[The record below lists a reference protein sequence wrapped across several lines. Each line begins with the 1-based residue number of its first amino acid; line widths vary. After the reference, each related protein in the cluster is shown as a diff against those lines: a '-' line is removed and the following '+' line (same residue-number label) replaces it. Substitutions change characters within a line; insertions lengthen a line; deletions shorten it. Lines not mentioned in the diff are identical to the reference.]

1 VVPDSLT
8 YGFVPPRWSVLCLVA
23 LLAGL
28 VAVPLVGAPASAQT
42 DPAVAVAL
50 SALQQAQSAAHVAAD
65 QVMATTQQQAAVQ
78 AKIAENQTR
87 ITQLEAQIPLL
98 QAQEAQLRRLLQQ
111 RAAALYASS
120 GPLGGYDTLIPD
132 PSLTAMRR
140 KVLANAAAKRDHQN
154 ADQLAALETQLAQ
167 TEAEVKTQQTT
178 LAQQSAQLDQLAAQ
192 LQAQQTLMN
201 QRVADAN
208 AALERAK
215 ELGVLRAAGR
225 EPIQGPSVLTAAQMA
240 GWIRSRG
247 YSPHIETTIDD
258 LAQTYIQEG
267 NDEGV
272 RGDFAFAQAVIETGG
287 FESAPANN
295 YAGMG
300 WCDSCSNGSGFPTP
314 RDGVRAQIQH
324 LLNYADSTSRA
335 SKLHHPPSPYW
346 YGSDPAT
353 AAQNFDTFFAKG
365 WAPTWSDM
373 GHGNWATDPN
383 YSGKVIKVFDDM
395 VAFAQGGG

>member
-1 VVPDSLT
+1 MHL
-8 YGFVPPRWSVLCLVA
+8 RWSALWLVA

-28 VAVPLVGAPASAQT
+28 VAGPLAAAPASAQT
-42 DPAVAVAL
+42 DPGVAL
-50 SALQQAQSAAHVAAD
+50 ALSTLQSAQAAAHAAAD
-65 QVMATTQQQAAVQ
+65 QVQATTQQQAAVQ
-78 AKIAENQTR
+78 AKIAANQAR
-87 ITQLEAQIPLL
+87 ITELEAQIPAL
-98 QAQEAQLRRLLQQ
+98 QAQEAQLRQVLQQ

-120 GPLGGYDTLIPD
+120 GPLGHYDSFIPD
-132 PSLTAMRR
+132 PTLTQMRR
-140 KVLANAAAKRDHQN
+140 KVLANAAAKRDHRN
-154 ADQLAALETQLAQ
+154 ADQLAALQVQLAQ
-167 TEAEVKTQQTT
+167 SETELKTQQGA

-192 LQAQQTLMN
+192 LQSQQALMN
-201 QRVADAN
+201 QRVTDAN

-215 ELGVLRAAGR
+215 ELGALRASGR

-258 LAQTYIQEG
+258 LAQIYIQEG

-300 WCDSCSNGSGFPTP
+300 WCDSCSNGRGFPTP

-353 AAQNFDTFFAKG
+353 AVQNFDSFFAKG

-383 YSGKVIKVFDDM
+383 YSGKVIKVFNDM

>member
-1 VVPDSLT
+1 MH
-8 YGFVPPRWSVLCLVA
+8 PRWSARWLVA
-23 LLAGL
+23 LLVGVIAVGL
-28 VAVPLVGAPASAQT
+28 AGAPGWAQT
-42 DPAVAVAL
+42 DPGVAVAL
-50 SALQQAQSAAHVAAD
+50 TNLQQAPAAAHAAAD
-65 QVMATTQQQAAVQ
+65 QVQATTQQQAAVQ
-78 AKIAENQTR
+78 AKIAANQAR
-87 ITQLEAQIPLL
+87 IAQLEAQIPIIR
-98 QAQEAQLRRLLQQ
+98 AQEAQLRKVLQQ
-111 RAAALYASS
+111 RAAAIYVSS
-120 GPLGGYDTLIPD
+120 GPLGHYESVLPD
-132 PSLTAMRR
+132 PTLTYVRR

-154 ADQLAALETQLAQ
+154 ADQLAALQVQLAQ
-167 TEAEVKTQQTT
+167 SESELKTEQTS

-192 LQAQQTLMN
+192 LQSQQALMN
-201 QRVADAN
+201 QRVSDAN

-215 ELGVLRAAGR
+215 ELGALRASGR
-225 EPIQGPSVLTAAQMA
+225 EPIQGPAVLTAAQMA

-247 YSPHIETTIDD
+247 YSPHIQTTIDD
-258 LAQTYIQEG
+258 LAQIYIQEG

-300 WCDSCSNGSGFPTP
+300 WCDSCSNGRGFPTP

-335 SKLHHPPSPYW
+335 AKLHHPPSPFW

-383 YSGKVIKVFDDM
+383 YSGKVIKVFNDM
-395 VAFAQGGG
+395 VAFAQGGGG

>member
-1 VVPDSLT
+1 VH
-8 YGFVPPRWSVLCLVA
+8 PRWSALWLVA

-28 VAVPLVGAPASAQT
+28 VAGPLTAVPASAQT
-42 DPAVAVAL
+42 DPGVAL
-50 SALQQAQSAAHVAAD
+50 ALSTLQSAQAAAHAAAD
-65 QVMATTQQQAAVQ
+65 QVQATTQQQAAVQ
-78 AKIAENQTR
+78 AKIAANQAQ
-87 ITQLEAQIPLL
+87 ITELEAQIPVLR
-98 QAQEAQLRRLLQQ
+98 AQEAQLRQVLQQ

-120 GPLGGYDTLIPD
+120 GPLGHYDSFIPD
-132 PSLTAMRR
+132 PTLTEVRR
-140 KVLANAAAKRDHQN
+140 KVLANAAAKRDHRN
-154 ADQLAALETQLAQ
+154 ADQLAALQVQLAQ
-167 TEAEVKTQQTT
+167 SEAEVKTQQGA
-178 LAQQSAQLDQLAAQ
+178 LAQQSAQLDQLAGQ
-192 LQAQQTLMN
+192 LQAQQALMN
-201 QRVADAN
+201 QRVTDAN

-215 ELGVLRAAGR
+215 ELGALRASGR

-240 GWIRSRG
+240 NWIRSRG

-353 AAQNFDTFFAKG
+353 AAQNFDSFFAKG

>member
-1 VVPDSLT
+1 
-8 YGFVPPRWSVLCLVA
+8 VPPRWLVLSLVA

-28 VAVPLVGAPASAQT
+28 AAVPLAVAPASGQT
-42 DPAVAVAL
+42 DPGVAVAL
-50 SALQQAQSAAHVAAD
+50 SALQSAQAAAHAAAD
-65 QVMATTQQQAAVQ
+65 QVAATTQQQAAVQ

-87 ITQLEAQIPLL
+87 IAQLQAQIPVLE
-98 QAQEAQLRRLLQQ
+98 AQEAQLRKVLQQ

-120 GPLGGYDTLIPD
+120 GPLGHYDTLIPD
-132 PSLTAMRR
+132 PDLTQVRR

-154 ADQLAALETQLAQ
+154 ADLLAALQVQVAQ
-167 TEAEVKTQQTT
+167 TEAQLKTEQAS
-178 LAQQSAQLDQLAAQ
+178 LAQQGAQLNQLAAQ
-192 LQAQQTLMN
+192 LQSQQALMN

-215 ELGVLRAAGR
+215 ELGVLRASGR
-225 EPIQGPSVLTAAQMA
+225 EPIQGPAVLTAAQMA
-240 GWIRSRG
+240 AWIRSRG

-258 LAQTYIQEG
+258 LASIYIQEG

-272 RGDFAFAQAVIETGG
+272 RGDFAFAQAVVETGG
-287 FESAPANN
+287 FEAAPANN

-300 WCDSCSNGSGFPTP
+300 WCDSCSNGRGFPTP

-324 LLNYADSTSRA
+324 LLNYADSSSRA
-335 SKLHHPPSPYW
+335 AKLHHPPSPYW

-383 YSGKVIKVFDDM
+383 YSGKVIKVFNDM

>member
-1 VVPDSLT
+1 MH
-8 YGFVPPRWSVLCLVA
+8 PRWSTRWLVA
-23 LLAGL
+23 LVAGIVTVS
-28 VAVPLVGAPASAQT
+28 VAGAPVWAQT
-42 DPAVAVAL
+42 DPGVAVAL
-50 SALQQAQSAAHVAAD
+50 TNLQQAQAAAHAAAD
-65 QVMATTQQQAAVQ
+65 QVQATTQQQAAVQ
-78 AKIAENQTR
+78 AKIAANQAR
-87 ITQLEAQIPLL
+87 IAQLEAQIPVLR
-98 QAQEAQLRRLLQQ
+98 AQEAQLRKVLQQ
-111 RAAALYASS
+111 RAAAIYVSS
-120 GPLGGYDTLIPD
+120 GPLGHYESVIPD
-132 PSLTAMRR
+132 PTLTYVRR

-154 ADQLAALETQLAQ
+154 ADQLAALQVQLNQSETELKTEQ
-167 TEAEVKTQQTT
+167 TS
-178 LAQQSAQLDQLAAQ
+178 LAQQSAQLNQLAAQ
-192 LQAQQTLMN
+192 LQSQQALMN
-201 QRVADAN
+201 QRVSDAN

-215 ELGVLRAAGR
+215 ELGALRASGR
-225 EPIQGPSVLTAAQMA
+225 EPIQGPAVLTAAQMA

-258 LAQTYIQEG
+258 LAQIYLQEG

-324 LLNYADSTSRA
+324 LLNYADLASRA
-335 SKLHHPPSPYW
+335 AKLHHPPSPFW

-383 YSGKVIKVFDDM
+383 YSGKVIKVFNDM
-395 VAFAQGGG
+395 VAFAQRGG

>member
-1 VVPDSLT
+1 V
-8 YGFVPPRWSVLCLVA
+8 
-23 LLAGL
+23 
-28 VAVPLVGAPASAQT
+28 
-42 DPAVAVAL
+42 
-50 SALQQAQSAAHVAAD
+50 
-65 QVMATTQQQAAVQ
+65 
-78 AKIAENQTR
+78 
-87 ITQLEAQIPLL
+87 
-98 QAQEAQLRRLLQQ
+98 
-111 RAAALYASS
+111 
-120 GPLGGYDTLIPD
+120 
-132 PSLTAMRR
+132 RR
-140 KVLANAAAKRDHQN
+140 KVLANAVAKRDHQN
-154 ADQLAALETQLAQ
+154 ADQLAALQTQLAQ
-167 TEAEVKTQQTT
+167 LDAQVKTEQASLQ
-178 LAQQSAQLDQLAAQ
+178 QQSAQLDQLAAQ
-192 LQAQQTLMN
+192 LQSQQAVMN

-215 ELGVLRAAGR
+215 VLGLLRASGR

-240 GWIRSRG
+240 GWIRSQG
-247 YSPHIETTIDD
+247 YNPRIQTTIDD

-300 WCDSCSNGSGFPTP
+300 WCDSCRNGTSFPTP
-314 RDGVRAQIQH
+314 RDGIRAQIQH

-335 SKLHHPPSPYW
+335 ANLHHPPSPYW

-383 YSGKVIKVFDDM
+383 YSGKVIHVFNAM

>member
-1 VVPDSLT
+1 VH
-8 YGFVPPRWSVLCLVA
+8 PRWSALWLVA

-28 VAVPLVGAPASAQT
+28 VAGPLTAAPASAQT
-42 DPAVAVAL
+42 DPGVAL
-50 SALQQAQSAAHVAAD
+50 ALSTLQSAQAAAHAAAD
-65 QVMATTQQQAAVQ
+65 QVQATTQQQAAVQ
-78 AKIAENQTR
+78 AKIAANQAQ
-87 ITQLEAQIPLL
+87 IAELEAQIPVLR
-98 QAQEAQLRRLLQQ
+98 AQEAQLRQVLQQ

-120 GPLGGYDTLIPD
+120 GPLGHYDSLIPD
-132 PSLTAMRR
+132 PTLTEVRR
-140 KVLANAAAKRDHQN
+140 QVLANAAAKRDHRN
-154 ADQLAALETQLAQ
+154 ADQLAALQVQLAQ
-167 TEAEVKTQQTT
+167 SEAEVKTQQGA
-178 LAQQSAQLDQLAAQ
+178 LAQQSAQLDQLAGQ
-192 LQAQQTLMN
+192 LQAQQALMN
-201 QRVADAN
+201 QRVTDAN

-215 ELGVLRAAGR
+215 ELGALRASGR

-240 GWIRSRG
+240 SWIRSRG

-258 LAQTYIQEG
+258 LAQIYIQEG

-300 WCDSCSNGSGFPTP
+300 WCDSCSNGNGFPTP

-353 AAQNFDTFFAKG
+353 AAQNFDSFFAKG

>member
-1 VVPDSLT
+1 VL
-8 YGFVPPRWSVLCLVA
+8 PRRSALWLVA

-28 VAVPLVGAPASAQT
+28 VAGPLAGGPALAQT
-42 DPAVAVAL
+42 EDPAVVAAR
-50 SALQQAQSAAHVAAD
+50 SALQQAQSAAHAAAD
-65 QVMATTQQQAAVQ
+65 QVLATTQQQAAVQ
-78 AKIAENQTR
+78 AKIADNQAR
-87 ITQLEAQIPLL
+87 IAQLEAQIPQLR
-98 QAQEAQLRRLLQQ
+98 AQETQLRRVLQQ

-120 GPLGGYDTLIPD
+120 GPLGHYDPLIPD
-132 PSLTAMRR
+132 PTLTEVRR

-154 ADQLAALETQLAQ
+154 ADQLAALQIQLAQ
-167 TEAEVKTQQTT
+167 GEAELKTEQTT

-192 LQAQQTLMN
+192 LQAQQALMN

-247 YSPHIETTIDD
+247 YSPRIETTIDD
-258 LAQTYIQEG
+258 LAQIYIQEG

-300 WCDSCSNGSGFPTP
+300 WCDSCSNGDGFPTP

-335 SKLHHPPSPYW
+335 SKLHHPPSPFW

-395 VAFAQGGG
+395 VAFAQASG

>member
-1 VVPDSLT
+1 VV
-8 YGFVPPRWSVLCLVA
+8 PRWSILSLVA

-28 VAVPLVGAPASAQT
+28 VAAPLAGAPASAQT
-42 DPAVAVAL
+42 DPGVAAAISTL
-50 SALQQAQSAAHVAAD
+50 QSAQAAAHAAAD
-65 QVMATTQQQAAVQ
+65 QVAATTQQQAAVQ
-78 AKIAENQTR
+78 AKIADNQAR
-87 ITQLEAQIPLL
+87 IAQLQAQIPVLE
-98 QAQEAQLRRLLQQ
+98 AQEAQLRRVLQQ

-120 GPLGGYDTLIPD
+120 GPLGHYDTLIPD
-132 PSLTAMRR
+132 PSLTQVRR

-154 ADQLAALETQLAQ
+154 ADQLAALQVQLAQ
-167 TEAEVKTQQTT
+167 SEAELKTQQTT
-178 LAQQSAQLDQLAAQ
+178 LAQQSAQLNQLAAQ
-192 LQAQQTLMN
+192 LQSQQALMN

-215 ELGVLRAAGR
+215 ELGALRAAGR
-225 EPIQGPSVLTAAQMA
+225 EPIQGPAVLTAAQMA

-247 YSPHIETTIDD
+247 YNPHLQTSIDD
-258 LAQTYIQEG
+258 LASIYIQEG

-272 RGDFAFAQAVIETGG
+272 RGDFAFAQAVVETGG
-287 FESAPANN
+287 FEAAPANN

-300 WCDSCSNGSGFPTP
+300 WCDSCSNGNGFPTP

-324 LLNYADSTSRA
+324 LLNYADSSSRA
-335 SKLHHPPSPYW
+335 AKLHHPPSPFW

-365 WAPTWSDM
+365 WAPTWTDM